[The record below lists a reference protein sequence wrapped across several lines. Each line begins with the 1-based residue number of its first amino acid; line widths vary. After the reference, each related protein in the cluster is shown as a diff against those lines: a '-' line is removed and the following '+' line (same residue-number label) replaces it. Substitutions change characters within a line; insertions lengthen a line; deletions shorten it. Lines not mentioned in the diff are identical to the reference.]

1 MSWGYWGIVAGLVA
15 MVATVFVS
23 FAILNPKTKGSP
35 KEVPNGK
42 IDEPREAV
50 HTSQPTHRR
59 AA

>member
-1 MSWGYWGIVAGLVA
+1 MGIWGIVAGLVA

-23 FAILNPKTKGSP
+23 FAILNSKVKGSP
-35 KEVPNGK
+35 KVPNGK

-50 HTSQPTHRR
+50 TRASTDHRR

>member
-23 FAILNPKTKGSP
+23 FAILNPKAKGSS
-35 KEVPNGK
+35 KVPNGK

-50 HTSQPTHRR
+50 HTPQPTYRR